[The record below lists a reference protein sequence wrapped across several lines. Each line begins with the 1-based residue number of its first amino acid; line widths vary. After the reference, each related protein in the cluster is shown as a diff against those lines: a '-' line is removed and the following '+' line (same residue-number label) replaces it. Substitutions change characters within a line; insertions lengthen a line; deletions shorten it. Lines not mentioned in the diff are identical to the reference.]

1 MRADGRAPFLPW
13 REDIATM
20 LYGLQT
26 TYAPS
31 TNGIKE
37 CRRFECSRAGV
48 RNAVIFVS
56 VSGSNIVLI
65 RYSYSH
71 RIFDLRLS
79 TIFALGRVPKEPGSL
94 QLRRRHKRPCGM
106 CMDMLRPAGGD
117 ATTCAFASPT
127 ARRCCRAAG
136 ACGASIVLVLVRRL
150 CRVVDEALLPDRA
163 MRVQHNRRR
172 GVA

>member
-1 MRADGRAPFLPW
+1 
-13 REDIATM
+13 M

-71 RIFDLRLS
+71 RIFDLRLD
-79 TIFALGRVPKEPGSL
+79 
-94 QLRRRHKRPCGM
+94 RRSSPS
-106 CMDMLRPAGGD
+106 A
-117 ATTCAFASPT
+117 ASQKS
-127 ARRCCRAAG
+127 RAACSSEG
-136 ACGASIVLVLVRRL
+136 
-150 CRVVDEALLPDRA
+150 DT
-163 MRVQHNRRR
+163 R
-172 GVA
+172 GPVECAWIC

>member
-1 MRADGRAPFLPW
+1 
-13 REDIATM
+13 M

-65 RYSYSH
+65 ERSH
-71 RIFDLRLS
+71 VDLRLS
-79 TIFALGRVPKEPGSL
+79 TIFA
-94 QLRRRHKRPCGM
+94 
-106 CMDMLRPAGGD
+106 
-117 ATTCAFASPT
+117 AS
-127 ARRCCRAAG
+127 AASQKSRAACSSEG
-136 ACGASIVLVLVRRL
+136 
-150 CRVVDEALLPDRA
+150 DT
-163 MRVQHNRRR
+163 R
-172 GVA
+172 GPVECAWIC

>member
-1 MRADGRAPFLPW
+1 
-13 REDIATM
+13 M

-79 TIFALGRVPKEPGSL
+79 TIFAPSAASQKSWAACSSE
-94 QLRRRHKRPCGM
+94 
-106 CMDMLRPAGGD
+106 GD
-117 ATTCAFASPT
+117 TRGPVECA
-127 ARRCCRAAG
+127 
-136 ACGASIVLVLVRRL
+136 
-150 CRVVDEALLPDRA
+150 
-163 MRVQHNRRR
+163 
-172 GVA
+172 

>member
-1 MRADGRAPFLPW
+1 MRADGRAPFLPILW

-56 VSGSNIVLI
+56 VLSGSNIVLI
-65 RYSYSH
+65 VSH
-71 RIFDLRLS
+71 AI
-79 TIFALGRVPKEPGSL
+79 
-94 QLRRRHKRPCGM
+94 
-106 CMDMLRPAGGD
+106 
-117 ATTCAFASPT
+117 
-127 ARRCCRAAG
+127 
-136 ACGASIVLVLVRRL
+136 
-150 CRVVDEALLPDRA
+150 
-163 MRVQHNRRR
+163 
-172 GVA
+172 

>member
-1 MRADGRAPFLPW
+1 
-13 REDIATM
+13 M

-71 RIFDLRLS
+71 RIFDASKTIDDLRPRPRPKR
-79 TIFALGRVPKEPGSL
+79 AGQPAAPKETQEALWNVHGYVE
-94 QLRRRHKRPCGM
+94 
-106 CMDMLRPAGGD
+106 AGG
-117 ATTCAFASPT
+117 
-127 ARRCCRAAG
+127 R
-136 ACGASIVLVLVRRL
+136 
-150 CRVVDEALLPDRA
+150 
-163 MRVQHNRRR
+163 
-172 GVA
+172 